1 MVREIFEVGELVVV
15 DPGYHS
21 GIWLR
26 TQEEVLK
33 SVESSRIPPDS
44 RLLVLK
50 VKGTS
55 VFVVGE
61 GGVVGWTWMNR
72 LKHLE

>member
-1 MVREIFEVGELVVV
+1 MVREFFDVGEMVVV

-26 TQEEVLK
+26 TTEELINTSE
-33 SVESSRIPPDS
+33 SVRVSPDS
-44 RLLVLK
+44 RLLVLEVRGIS
-50 VKGTS
+50 VK
-55 VFVVGE
+55 VVGE

-72 LKHLE
+72 LKHLG